1 MLTSLWDETHYS
13 KSFQYQVNSPLNLFE
28 LLYSQISP
36 TTIIWTFSDGPAFE
50 LVPKEKNNT
59 FHSLFPYY
67 WGVITALL
75 QQIPLET
82 CWEIKT
88 ESTRKLSTFN
98 SQWTKTLYQNNLKNI
113 ATFFLHFSRCLVFC
127 TNTKDYFSWEPEK
140 MNVKFYKNCKNT
152 GKILKISCV
161 RCHLWNLTF
170 IFWVSHKRFS
180 LVLLQMTNYIFRPW
194 KT

>member
-1 MLTSLWDETHYS
+1 MLPSLWDETHYS

-50 LVPKEKNNT
+50 LVPKEKKQYFPFLVSILLGSNNGT
-59 FHSLFPYY
+59 SS
-67 WGVITALL
+67 TDS
-75 QQIPLET
+75 LET

>member
-50 LVPKEKNNT
+50 LVPKEKKQYFPFLVSILLGSNNGT
-59 FHSLFPYY
+59 SS
-67 WGVITALL
+67 TDS
-75 QQIPLET
+75 LET

-113 ATFFLHFSRCLVFC
+113 ATFFYIFQGTSSSVITPKTISHGSPRKWMSNFTRIVK
-127 TNTKDYFSWEPEK
+127 TQ
-140 MNVKFYKNCKNT
+140 VKF
-152 GKILKISCV
+152 
-161 RCHLWNLTF
+161 
-170 IFWVSHKRFS
+170 
-180 LVLLQMTNYIFRPW
+180 W
-194 KT
+194 KFHV